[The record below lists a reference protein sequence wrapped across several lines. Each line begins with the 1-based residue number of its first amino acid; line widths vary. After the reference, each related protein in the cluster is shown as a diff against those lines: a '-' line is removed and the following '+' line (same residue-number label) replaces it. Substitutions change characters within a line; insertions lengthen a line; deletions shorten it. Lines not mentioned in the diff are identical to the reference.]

1 MGEIEFLARLKT
13 NTVHW
18 GHGSVEMAR
27 SLQERGLA
35 EYVTD
40 IHSGQWII
48 TQKGKDYLKKRS
60 GL

>member
-1 MGEIEFLARLKT
+1 MSLKT
-13 NTVHW
+13 NQVHW

-35 EYVTD
+35 EYVVGM
-40 IHSGQWII
+40 HSGQWVI